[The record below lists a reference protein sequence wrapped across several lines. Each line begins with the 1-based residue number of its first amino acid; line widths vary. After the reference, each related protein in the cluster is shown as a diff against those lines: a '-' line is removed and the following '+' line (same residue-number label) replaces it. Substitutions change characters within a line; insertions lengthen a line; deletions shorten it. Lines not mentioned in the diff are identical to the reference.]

1 VAHQDSG
8 SGALSGLPLTVA
20 SHRGVPSALAIGG
33 VTASGKSAAAAA
45 IARRLGN
52 AEIISVDSMQVYRE
66 MDIGT
71 DKPPASV
78 RDELPHHLIDVADPS
93 EDYSLTMFQAAARRA
108 RADIGARRRHAVL
121 VGGTGLYYRAVID
134 DLDIPG
140 RFPDTAAVLEQEPD
154 TAALHL
160 RLAELDPVAASR
172 IEPANRRRTLRALEV
187 TVGSGRPF
195 SSYGPGLGEYP
206 PRGIVQVGLWRARA
220 EVDRLI
226 EQRYHRQMAD
236 GFLAE
241 VEALAARQPPLSR
254 TASQALGYK
263 ELLDCVRGG
272 ISRAEAVAL
281 AVSRTRRFARRQERW
296 FRRDPRIVW
305 LDAAAGAEAL
315 ADEVLSRF
323 PQFGV
328 GD

>member
-1 VAHQDSG
+1 MAHPDPG
-8 SGALSGLPLTVA
+8 GCALST
-20 SHRGVPSALAIGG
+20 LAIVG
-33 VTASGKSAAAAA
+33 VTATGKSTVALA

-78 RDELPHHLIDVADPS
+78 RAEVPHHLIDVADPS
-93 EDYSLTMFQAAARRA
+93 EDYSLTMFQAEARQV
-108 RADIGARRRHAVL
+108 RADIAARGRRAVL
-121 VGGTGLYYRAVID
+121 VGGTGLYHRAVID

-140 RFPDTAAVLEQEPD
+140 RFPEAAAALEGEPD
-154 TAALHL
+154 TEALHR
-160 RLAELDPVAASR
+160 RLAKLDPVAASR
-172 IEPANRRRTLRALEV
+172 MEPANRRRILRALEV

-206 PRGIVQVGLWRARA
+206 PRDIVQVGLSLSRA
-220 EVDRLI
+220 EVDRRI
-226 EQRYHRQMAD
+226 EQRYNQQMAD

-241 VEALAARQPPLSR
+241 VEALAVRQPPLAR

-263 ELLDCVRGG
+263 ELLAHLNGVTSLD
-272 ISRAEAVAL
+272 EAVAL
-281 AVSRTRRFARRQERW
+281 AVTHTRRFARRQERW

-305 LDAAAGAEAL
+305 LDADAEAESL

-323 PQFGV
+323 SHLGPGN
-328 GD
+328 GG